1 MKGKSLWFAV
11 CFIAVC
17 ALAVGWR
24 TSARDQGSADGHGSP
39 VHFHG
44 VINDYPVSTN
54 PTMGPWELR
63 GPWSLELHPRSG
75 TADFSA
81 ALTMEFSDSEVL
93 AAGTG
98 ATTDA
103 RHQHTHQITM
113 NGATAVEN
121 PPQSDCPSGITPF
134 PTYTWQLEVTGMAN
148 VAGNGGFAFG
158 SGISVPLQVCIGGG
172 PNVQASNVTLVFTN
186 LANGEPSLAT
196 YHFGAQ
202 AIHGVVRAAKPDD
215 DDSRGSH

>member
-1 MKGKSLWFAV
+1 MKGKSLWFGI

-17 ALAVGWR
+17 AMAVGWSV
-24 TSARDQGSADGHGSP
+24 SAQVQFPADGHSSS
-39 VHFHG
+39 VHYRG
-44 VINDYPVSTN
+44 VINDYPVSKDSTGA
-54 PTMGPWELR
+54 TTGPWELR
-63 GPWSLELHPRSG
+63 GPWSLEVHPHSG

-81 ALTMEFSDSEVL
+81 ALTMEFSDL
-93 AAGTG
+93 AAGAG

-103 RHQHTHQITM
+103 RKQHTHQITM
-113 NGATAVEN
+113 NGATAVQN
-121 PPQSDCPSGITPF
+121 PPQSDCPSGLTPF
-134 PTYTWQLEVTGMAN
+134 PTYTWQLEVTGVAD

-158 SGISVPLQVCIGGG
+158 QGISVPLQVCIGGG